1 MTLTLFLYGFVF
13 KVMVS
18 LEPVGRI
25 CKTCKDISFGNKR
38 QNDFVDPDVISK
50 ITGGFVLNK
59 IKKVKVFRSP
69 ITVGVVGVRAPLYL
83 GHS

>member
-13 KVMVS
+13 KMMVS
-18 LEPVGRI
+18 LEPVGGI

-38 QNDFVDPDVISK
+38 QNDFVDPDSISK

-59 IKKVKVFRSP
+59 IKKCKGFP
-69 ITVGVVGVRAPLYL
+69 
-83 GHS
+83 